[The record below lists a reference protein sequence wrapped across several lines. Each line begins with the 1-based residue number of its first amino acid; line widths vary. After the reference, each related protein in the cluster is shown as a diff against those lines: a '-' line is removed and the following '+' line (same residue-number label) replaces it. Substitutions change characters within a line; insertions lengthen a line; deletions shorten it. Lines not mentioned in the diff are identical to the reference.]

1 MCVIP
6 LAAVTQSFKP
16 KGNKEQEKKRA
27 PRFCLSYILWAQVSP
42 YASLRSPPSI
52 PKETEDIRQSKKGKK
67 KNKTK
72 SRLNRECKLHQGAFR
87 WLAEDSRMQH
97 NTKHS
102 SNNKPNRSVN
112 STLLTSPYPV
122 CMHTCQILTRCQKK
136 TSSNPLT
143 SSLSVTYLFPFFP
156 TTTQTR
162 KKKRIS
168 ELPKQREKRK
178 CVQA

>member
-67 KNKTK
+67 KTK
-72 SRLNRECKLHQGAFR
+72 QNHGWIENASCIKELFVDLLKILVCSTTQ
-87 WLAEDSRMQH
+87 
-97 NTKHS
+97 KHS